1 MTGLRL
7 VLVACLL
14 AALGAFTAPGTGA
27 ATAEG
32 EAEPTLYLELLAA
45 MDSPPAGEEPREKEA
60 PSLRIAV
67 GRPTASAPIA
77 GWCELLR
84 RQEASSVLP
93 EVLLRGAEYDRFAT
107 DSVPLLVEI
116 LIDDVE
122 YRYALGTERPRGA
135 TGLEFPFFELC
146 PIGFGRR
153 EGPEWAID
161 VVHLANH
168 RGDNVALGVYKGV
181 LPETERAYLEKQL
194 GHATALPDPAG
205 ALLLGQGQKVEALLL
220 AESADGAAF
229 DALRAKIVR

>member
-1 MTGLRL
+1 MTRLHLTL
-7 VLVACLL
+7 VLSLL
-14 AALGAFTAPGTGA
+14 ATLVAGRIHAEEDLEGTI
-27 ATAEG
+27 
-32 EAEPTLYLELLAA
+32 YLELLPAA
-45 MDSPPAGEEPREKEA
+45 GDSETPSPDGPPPEEEK
-60 PSLRIAV
+60 PGLRVAV

-84 RQEASSVLP
+84 RQEASSLLP
-93 EVLLRGAEYDRFAT
+93 EVLLRDSEYDRFAT

-146 PIGFGRR
+146 PLGFGRR

-168 RGDNVALGVYKGV
+168 RRDHMALGIYKGV
-181 LPETERAYLEKQL
+181 LPATERTYLENQL
-194 GHATALPDPAG
+194 GHTATLPDPAG
-205 ALLLGQGQKVEALLL
+205 ALLLGQDQKIEALLL
-220 AESADGAAF
+220 AESVDGAAF
-229 DALRAKIVR
+229 DKLRSAIVR

>member
-7 VLVACLL
+7 LLVACLL
-14 AALGAFTAPGTGA
+14 ATLGAFTAPGAGA

-32 EAEPTLYLELLAA
+32 EAEPTLYLELLSP

-168 RGDNVALGVYKGV
+168 RGDHVALGVYKGV

>member
-1 MTGLRL
+1 MTRRRL
-7 VLVACLL
+7 
-14 AALGAFTAPGTGA
+14 ALTFCILTALGTGA
-27 ATAEG
+27 VTAQE
-32 EAEPTLYLELLAA
+32 ELESTLYLELLQAA
-45 MDSPPAGEEPREKEA
+45 EDVGAEPPGDNAPAEPA
-60 PSLRIAV
+60 PGLRVAV

-122 YRYALGTERPRGA
+122 MRYALGTERPRGA

-146 PIGFGRR
+146 PLGFGRR

-168 RGDNVALGVYKGV
+168 RGDHMALGIYKGV
-181 LPETERAYLEKQL
+181 LSAAERTYLESQL
-194 GHATALPDPAG
+194 GHASTLPDPAG
-205 ALLLGQGQKVEALLL
+205 ALLLGEGQEIEALLL
-220 AESADGAAF
+220 AESTDNAAF
-229 DALRAKIVR
+229 DKLRHRIVR